1 MGYTLEEIQG
11 LQNPY
16 KDLGNGDALAEH
28 REGLNQLSA
37 EQKKDLATRM
47 VLECPQTELKNFGR
61 EIEAARV
68 PHADGETFHSVLF
81 QAYEVKKRIHS
92 LLDPRNKNPHLLILD
107 KEFDEE
113 LFNNYKDLAL
123 QVLDTN
129 ETAIAERLAQTT
141 PEESRHQVALNVK
154 GIFPDTLFATKIGQ
168 AFALKRDIDR
178 LLLGDNPNEFFSSRE
193 YSVDSCLEFSGL
205 FNVTENKE
213 SSIAA
218 KLALTAPRD
227 KHSIISRNIQNL
239 VPTNDEFVNK
249 VRTAFTV
256 RRNIDLLLSDKPEQ
270 FFTSRDF
277 SVDNCLEFSI
287 LFPELLDGQEHSIG
301 EKLSLL
307 EAKSLS
313 DINRKLEMINGS
325 AHDQSSPFRLIAA
338 AMVPKQGSSQKQEP
352 TVEAPKTE
360 PASSTSGNPNSVFQS
375 VLKKRTTELTRSPTL
390 AQSSMDSDSDSDSE
404 DDDCF
409 SKCCNLFK

>member
-1 MGYTLEEIQG
+1 MGYSLEEIQG

-47 VLECPQTELKNFGR
+47 VLDCPQTELKSFGR
-61 EIEAARV
+61 VIEAARV
-68 PHADGETFHSVLF
+68 PHADHPTFYSVLF
-81 QAYEVKKRIHS
+81 EAYEVKRRIYA
-92 LLDPRNKNPHLLILD
+92 LLDSRNKNPHLLILD

-113 LFNNYKDLAL
+113 LFNKYKDLAL

-129 ETAIAERLAQTT
+129 ETAIAERLAETT
-141 PEESRHQVALNVK
+141 PEESRNQVALNVK
-154 GIFPDTLFATKIGQ
+154 GIFPDTLFARKIGQ

-193 YSVDSCLEFSGL
+193 YSVDSCQEFSGL
-205 FNVTENKE
+205 FKVTKNKE

-218 KLALTAPRD
+218 KLALSAPQE
-227 KHSIISRNIQNL
+227 KQSIIARNIQNL
-239 VPTNDEFVNK
+239 VPTDDEFATK

-256 RRNIDLLLSDKPEQ
+256 RRNIDLLLGDKPEQ

-287 LFPELLDGQEHSIG
+287 LFPALLEGHEQSIG

-307 EAKSLS
+307 ESKTLS
-313 DINRKLEMINGS
+313 DINRKLEMINGA
-325 AHDQSSPFRLIAA
+325 AHDQTNPFRLIAA
-338 AMVPKQGSSQKQEP
+338 AIVPKQGPSQQQEP
-352 TVEAPKTE
+352 TVDAPKAE
-360 PASSTSGNPNSVFQS
+360 PASSTSSNPNTIFQS
-375 VLKKRTTELTRSPTL
+375 VLKKRPTELTRSPTL

-404 DDDCF
+404 DEDCF
-409 SKCCNLFK
+409 SKCCNMFK